1 MNLKNSASG
10 DYGVRLNQPAMMVQ
24 TRCRWFIGDV
34 TEVLDQNTWKLGK
47 IAKML
52 KNNYFVIRLADCIQL
67 KEFHITSL
75 RVPLQDDPPTAA
87 PYGKQ
92 FPASDKAARRGKQLP
107 ADLLGRSSGN
117 KKRKSAAA
125 LDSPQPVQRRR
136 LISHAHK
143 TAAAMAD
150 HHPLQQ
156 R

>member
-92 FPASDKAARRGKQLP
+92 FPASDKVSANQLSMLMVHFTM
-107 ADLLGRSSGN
+107 DMIISQMSRSVNSCF
-117 KKRKSAAA
+117 
-125 LDSPQPVQRRR
+125 V
-136 LISHAHK
+136 
-143 TAAAMAD
+143 
-150 HHPLQQ
+150 
-156 R
+156 